1 MSTFLVECESLRIK
15 KLSGTY
21 TVRAGL
27 NKPHLR
33 EIHSLHP
40 SWQIWKVIPGSNIML
55 PWLRTILC
63 FSRSKHN
70 FDPCQPCFWTC
81 TAAIRPAKQNQSNLL
96 GPNPFYRKSKPMSQ
110 THVLV
115 TPREDWCLLICAGSY
130 LTGIQCNGTVEWA
143 GCWLQCFFASRLP
156 FPKESP
162 LTVLDQDSSLVEV
175 GNTSPGLHKLLSWLS
190 ELVWM
195 EFS

>member
-33 EIHSLHP
+33 EIRSLHP
-40 SWQIWKVIPGSNIML
+40 SWQIWKVIPGSNML

-81 TAAIRPAKQNQSNLL
+81 TAAIRPAKQNRSNLL
-96 GPNPFYRKSKPMSQ
+96 GPNPSYRKSKPMSQ
-110 THVLV
+110 TLGRTDVYWSVQEV
-115 TPREDWCLLICAGSY
+115 TLQGY
-130 LTGIQCNGTVEWA
+130 NVTNGTLSGLGA
-143 GCWLQCFFASRLP
+143 GCSAFLLPDSR
-156 FPKESP
+156 FQK
-162 LTVLDQDSSLVEV
+162 
-175 GNTSPGLHKLLSWLS
+175 KARWLS
-190 ELVWM
+190 
-195 EFS
+195 

>member
-33 EIHSLHP
+33 EIRSLHP

-81 TAAIRPAKQNQSNLL
+81 TAAIRPAKQNRSNLL
-96 GPNPFYRKSKPMSQ
+96 GPNPSYRKSKPMSQ
-110 THVLV
+110 TLGRTDVYWSVQEV
-115 TPREDWCLLICAGSY
+115 TLQGY
-130 LTGIQCNGTVEWA
+130 NVTNGTVEWA

-162 LTVLDQDSSLVEV
+162 LTVLDQDSSLVEA

-195 EFS
+195 ELS